1 MFDLG
6 VGELVP
12 YLLVVSD
19 ENAGTE
25 FPSPS
30 KGSVSSYTAPLEFD
44 ELSFCVLLMGL
55 ELVNLLISSNGSEKW
70 PEDES
75 VGAEADSNIL
85 KGSSVALEVVLDALK
100 VDSDDEPISGV
111 GL

>member
-1 MFDLG
+1 VFDHG
-6 VGELVP
+6 VGESVP
-12 YLLVVSD
+12 YLLVLSD

-44 ELSFCVLLMGL
+44 ELSFFVLL

>member
-12 YLLVVSD
+12 FLPVLSD

-30 KGSVSSYTAPLEFD
+30 KGSVSSYTVPLEFD
-44 ELSFCVLLMGL
+44 KPSFFVLL
-55 ELVNLLISSNGSEKW
+55 ELVKLLISSNGSEKW

-75 VGAEADSNIL
+75 FGAEADSNIL
-85 KGSSVALEVVLDALK
+85 KGSSVALEVVLDSLK